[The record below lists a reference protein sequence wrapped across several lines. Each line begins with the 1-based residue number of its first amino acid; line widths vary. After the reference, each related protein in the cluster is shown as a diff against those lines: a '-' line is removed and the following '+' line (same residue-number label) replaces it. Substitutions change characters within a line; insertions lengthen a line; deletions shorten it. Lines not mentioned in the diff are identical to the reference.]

1 MMAALA
7 ISLAAGVIFGVGLAV
22 SQMVDPAKVLAFLD
36 VAGAWDPSLILVMGG
51 AVLVF
56 GAAFQLIRRRSRPLL
71 AGRFVTPTVRDLDA
85 RLIGGSVLFGVGW
98 GLVGYCPGP
107 AIASLAFGLRES
119 LIFVVATLAG
129 AALYNFVPGL
139 ARPQDQVVAGA

>member
-107 AIASLAFGLRES
+107 A
-119 LIFVVATLAG
+119 VVSTVTGAPEAITFAVAMLAG
-129 AALYNFVPGL
+129 IALHRALGRGS
-139 ARPQDQVVAGA
+139 ATDG